1 MGCYRPD
8 CAIRSAAGPV
18 RAHWLAIVPG
28 DWYFN
33 RLVNLMSSAAPPALS
48 PSLKRR
54 ALIGSVWTLIGHGSG
69 QLLRMGSNLI
79 LTRLLVPEMFGVMM
93 LVHVFMCGLQ
103 MISDVGV
110 GPSIIQNRRG
120 DDPLF
125 LNTAWT
131 IQIVRGAILWGV
143 SCLLAWP
150 LAILY
155 GVPALAWIVP
165 VVGSTALIGGFNSMS
180 LLTRA
185 RHISLGRLTMIDL
198 SSQLAGIVTMISLAL
213 FYKSVWVLV
222 AGGVCAAITKLT
234 LSHMVLPGNASRL
247 AWDREAVSA
256 LFRFGQW
263 IFFATLFT
271 FCWVYADRLL
281 LGYFMTSAELGIYSV
296 ALALSQAVVS
306 VVSILSD
313 KVVLPFYARFGELG
327 GGMAAKVQRVRRAF
341 LPVSLLPVCAIAIWG
356 PALIGLMYD
365 SRYQGAGQM
374 LRVLAVGSVL
384 PVLTAPLNPLVL
396 ARGDS
401 RRHAVL
407 MGVRLV
413 LTLLAMLTGGWLG
426 GVTGL
431 MIGYVVSSFLFYP
444 IQVLL
449 VFRPYGVWEP
459 GLDAAATAACLGII
473 TIGICAV
480 G

>member
-1 MGCYRPD
+1 
-8 CAIRSAAGPV
+8 
-18 RAHWLAIVPG
+18 
-28 DWYFN
+28 
-33 RLVNLMSSAAPPALS
+33 MSSAAPPALS

-93 LVHVFMCGLQ
+93 LVNVFVGGLQ
-103 MISDVGV
+103 MISDVGI

-120 DDPLF
+120 DDPVF

-150 LAILY
+150 LAFLY
-155 GVPALAWIVP
+155 GVPVLVWIVP
-165 VVGSTALIGGFNSMS
+165 VVGSTALIGGFNSTM

-198 SSQLAGIVTMISLAL
+198 SSQVGSVVVMVTMAVL
-213 FYKSVWVLV
+213 YKNVWALV
-222 AGGVCAAITKLT
+222 AGSVCGAIVKLV
-234 LSHMVLPGNASRL
+234 LSHTVLPGSPNRL
-247 AWDREAVSA
+247 AWDRDAVSA

-271 FCWVYADRLL
+271 FCWVHADRLL

-296 ALALSQAVVS
+296 ALTLSQAVVS
-306 VVSILSD
+306 LVSILSD
-313 KVVLPFYARFGELG
+313 KVVLPFYARIGEMG
-327 GGMAAKVQRVRRAF
+327 GDMAAKVHRLRRTF

-356 PALIGLMYD
+356 PAIVSIMYD
-365 SRYQGAGQM
+365 SRYQDAGYM

-396 ARGDS
+396 ARGES

-407 MGVRLV
+407 MGIRLV
-413 LTLLAMLTGGWLG
+413 LTMLAMFTGGWLG

-431 MIGYVVSSFLFYP
+431 MIGYVASSLLFYP

-449 VFRPYGVWEP
+449 VFRPYGVWAP
-459 GLDAAATAACLGII
+459 GLDAAATVACLGII
-473 TIGICAV
+473 AIGIWAM